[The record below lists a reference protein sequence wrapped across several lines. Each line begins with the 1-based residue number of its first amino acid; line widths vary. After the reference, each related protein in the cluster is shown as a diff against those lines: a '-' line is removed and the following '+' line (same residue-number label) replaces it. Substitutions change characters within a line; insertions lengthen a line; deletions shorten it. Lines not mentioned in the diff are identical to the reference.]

1 MEQNPV
7 QDPSMMNDLTLEP
20 RTMGALS
27 ATYGASIFFRRW
39 AATVIDFILLI
50 FFTGALV
57 YVDDHFGEHI
67 ANPFIAG
74 LFVGVICY
82 YLLLEG
88 FTGYTLGKFAL
99 RIQAVDQNG
108 RPPGF
113 VKSLLRTLLRIV
125 DTNPFLLGGVPAGIC
140 VLASREKQRLGDMAA
155 KTYVVKVRDLDPVVR
170 GNQGFLIGFFSFLA
184 ALALVSAIL
193 CVSSL
198 VSSIS
203 KAETFISRDQQF
215 QITAPSSWRNDST
228 LNEEADISISNDF
241 GVKYFMVLSEKK
253 DDFESGVNL
262 QDYLQIVEGN
272 YEVEMTERPVQL
284 PQETSVNG
292 YPAIAFSFEQQ
303 VEDEVEITYVVT
315 VVDTGTHFHQLHAW
329 TLASKYDGVKEELQ
343 GIMQSFQEV
352 KQ

>member
-1 MEQNPV
+1 
-7 QDPSMMNDLTLEP
+7 
-20 RTMGALS
+20 MGALS

-50 FFTGALV
+50 FFTGAIV
-57 YVDDHFGEHI
+57 YVDDRFGEQI
-67 ANPFIAG
+67 ANPFIAC

-99 RIQAVDQNG
+99 RIRAVNQIG

-113 VKSLLRTLLRIV
+113 VKALLRTFLRII

-140 VLASREKQRLGDMAA
+140 VLASRKKQRLGDMAA
-155 KTYVVKVRDLDPVVR
+155 KTYVVKIKDLDPAVR
-170 GNQGFLIGFFSFLA
+170 GNQGLLIGIFSVLA
-184 ALALVSAIL
+184 ALSLVSAIL

-198 VSSIS
+198 FTNIS
-203 KAETFISRDQQF
+203 KPETFLSHDQQF
-215 QITAPSSWRNDST
+215 QVTAPSSWRNDSS

-253 DDFESGVNL
+253 DDFDSGVTL

-272 YEVEMTERPVQL
+272 YEVEMEERPLQL

-292 YPAIAFSFEQQ
+292 YPAIDFSFEQE
-303 VEDEVEITYVVT
+303 VEDGVEVAYMVT

-343 GIMQSFQEV
+343 GIIQSFQKV